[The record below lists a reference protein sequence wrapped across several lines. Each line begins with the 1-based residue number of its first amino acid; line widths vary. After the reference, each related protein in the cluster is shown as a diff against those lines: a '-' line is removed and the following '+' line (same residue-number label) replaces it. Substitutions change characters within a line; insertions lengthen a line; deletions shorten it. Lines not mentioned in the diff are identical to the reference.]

1 MKKMT
6 YSNYDA
12 MSTEDLR
19 AMNHTIVTIL
29 RNRQNDKIEDIKDQ
43 IRVGSKVTIDHPKT
57 YGSILT
63 ITEIRRKRASVR
75 DQYGYSLNVPIS
87 LVKLYE
93 AK

>member
-1 MKKMT
+1 MRLKM
-6 YSNYDA
+6 SDYDA

-19 AMNHTIVTIL
+19 DINKMVVSIL
-29 RNRQNDKIEDIKDQ
+29 RSRQNEKIEDIKDQ
-43 IRVGSKVTIDHPKT
+43 IRVGSKVTVDHPKT

-75 DQYGYSLNVPIS
+75 DQYGYELNVPIS

>member
-1 MKKMT
+1 MRLKM
-6 YSNYDA
+6 SDYDA

-19 AMNHTIVTIL
+19 DINKMVVSIL
-29 RNRQNDKIEDIKDQ
+29 RSRQNDKIEDIKDQ
-43 IRVGSKVTIDHPKT
+43 IRVGSKVTVDHPKT

>member
-1 MKKMT
+1 MKLKM
-6 YSNYDA
+6 SDYDA
-12 MSTEDLR
+12 MNTEDLR
-19 AMNHTIVTIL
+19 TINKMVVGIL
-29 RNRQNDKIEDIKDQ
+29 RGRQNEKIEDIKDQ

>member
-1 MKKMT
+1 MRLKM
-6 YSNYDA
+6 SDYDA
-12 MSTEDLR
+12 MSTDDLR
-19 AMNHTIVTIL
+19 DINKMVVSIL
-29 RNRQNDKIEDIKDQ
+29 RSRQNEKIEDIKDQ
-43 IRVGSKVTIDHPKT
+43 IRVGSKVTVDHPKT

-75 DQYGYSLNVPIS
+75 DQYGYALNVPIS

>member
-1 MKKMT
+1 MRLKM
-6 YSNYDA
+6 SDYDA
-12 MSTEDLR
+12 MSTDDLR
-19 AMNHTIVTIL
+19 DINKMVVSIL
-29 RNRQNDKIEDIKDQ
+29 RSRQNEKIEDIKDQ
-43 IRVGSKVTIDHPKT
+43 IRVGSKVTVDHPKT

>member
-1 MKKMT
+1 MRLKM
-6 YSNYDA
+6 SDYDA

-19 AMNHTIVTIL
+19 AINKMVVGIL
-29 RNRQNDKIEDIKDQ
+29 RGRQNEKIEDIKDQ

-63 ITEIRRKRASVR
+63 ITEIRRKRASVK